1 MCRLFSCNTTKRAD
15 KRRQKDDR
23 FRNASYT
30 WSRISMRMQSE
41 SCKNA
46 ESSEACFS
54 PRTISTKEK
63 KKKISVIFSKSLK
76 KRKKEREEHSKFY
89 PATKTIA

>member
-30 WSRISMRMQSE
+30 WSRISMRMLSE

-54 PRTISTKEK
+54 PRTISTKEN
-63 KKKISVIFSKSLK
+63 KKISVIFSKSLK